1 LTRGEQSDTN
11 SPIEEITM
19 PILPNA
25 RHERFAQELAA
36 GKSASAAYIAAGF
49 NPHDGNAARLSGNER
64 VRERVA
70 ELLKEAADKNGV
82 TIERIVAELAKIGF
96 SDIRKAVR
104 WKSSL
109 IQEED
114 TPDGG
119 DVLVIKNIVTN
130 TVEIIGSDEID
141 DATAAAISEISQ
153 NEKGGVKIKLHDKRA
168 ALVDL
173 GKHLGMFPN
182 KVEHTG
188 KDGGPIQI
196 STKQQRDAAVAAAL
210 RADT

>member
-1 LTRGEQSDTN
+1 
-11 SPIEEITM
+11 M
-19 PILPNA
+19 PVLPNA

-36 GKSASAAYIAAGF
+36 GKSATEAYAIAGYKRD
-49 NPHDGNAARLSGNER
+49 DGNAIRLTRNDK
-64 VRERVA
+64 VKERVA

-82 TIERIVAELAKIGF
+82 TIEKIVAELARIGF

-104 WKSSL
+104 WHSSL
-109 IQEED
+109 VQEED
-114 TPDGG
+114 NPDGG

-141 DATAAAISEISQ
+141 DATAAAIAEISQ